1 MKHEENVTYELVPS
15 PEHEQAWNV
24 RILEGMYNE
33 TIIQYGAISFN
44 EHDGEEETLSFNFEV
59 VESPDDDLSETDED
73 LQEFAGKLLEHI
85 ILKAIE
91 ANEIEMKERE
101 NENTNLRPTRGR

>member
-1 MKHEENVTYELVPS
+1 MNHKENITYELIPS

-59 VESPDDDLSETDED
+59 VESPDNDLSETDED
-73 LQEFAGKLLEHI
+73 LQQFAGKLLEHI
-85 ILKAIE
+85 IVRAIE
-91 ANEIEMKERE
+91 AGEIEMQERE
-101 NENTNLRPTRGR
+101 T

>member
-1 MKHEENVTYELVPS
+1 MLIMLHEENKTYELIPS

-59 VESPDDDLSETDED
+59 IESPDNDLNETDED

-85 ILKAIE
+85 IVKAIE
-91 ANEIEMKERE
+91 AQEIEMQERE
-101 NENTNLRPTRGR
+101 

>member
-1 MKHEENVTYELVPS
+1 MTHEENVTYELVPS

-24 RILEGMYNE
+24 RILEGLYNE

-44 EHDGEEETLSFNFEV
+44 EHDGEDETLSFNFEI
-59 VESPDDDLSETDED
+59 VESPDRDLSETDED

-85 ILKAIE
+85 IVQAIE
-91 ANEIEMKERE
+91 AQEIEMKERE
-101 NENTNLRPTRGR
+101 